1 MVQTMH
7 QLIMG
12 VTRCH
17 LVVLLKRW
25 ICLRT
30 SVNLQIQTTRTFWH
44 LSPHSGWSLLPAI
57 QRILESWPTLKSYLV
72 SVENE
77 DCPSIIRAFVCGAT
91 DAENVHGTVAECV
104 LAFMHNLMQEFDSS
118 IRNLESDCATVIE
131 VHSVMN
137 HLQGQLI
144 SRRKDQFYG
153 NKAKQTPWKL
163 LPLQQE
169 RSSKAW

>member
-12 VTRCH
+12 GTRCH
-17 LVVLLKRW
+17 LVVLLKKVDLLKDFCEFTNTNYKDILTPVPTRW
-25 ICLRT
+25 L
-30 SVNLQIQTTRTFWH
+30 
-44 LSPHSGWSLLPAI
+44 SLLPAI
-57 QRILESWPTLKSYLV
+57 QRILESWPALKSYLV

-77 DCPSIIRAFVCGAT
+77 DCPSIIWAFVCGAT

-118 IRNLESDCATVIE
+118 IRHLESDCATVIE

-137 HLQGQLI
+137 HLRGQLI
-144 SRRKDQFYG
+144 SRCKDQFYG